1 MFQQD
6 NNLRLVGR
14 VDVGVH
20 TYVRG
25 VSRITKPYLLIQRI
39 IDSTV
44 FLIFYDNIY
53 SVILRDYPCDNL
65 PTACRGYAKL
75 GEIIIGYQPRVE
87 MGEGYVG
94 QKL

>member
-1 MFQQD
+1 M
-6 NNLRLVGR
+6 
-14 VDVGVH
+14 GVH
-20 TYVRG
+20 TVVRG
-25 VSRITKPYLLIQRI
+25 VSRITKPYLLIQLI

-65 PTACRGYAKL
+65 PTACHMHAKL
-75 GEIIIGYQPRVE
+75 GRIIIGYQPRVE
-87 MGEGYVG
+87 MGEGYVD

>member
-1 MFQQD
+1 M
-6 NNLRLVGR
+6 VA
-14 VDVGVH
+14 H
-20 TYVRG
+20 TDVRG

-44 FLIFYDNIY
+44 FLIFYDSIY

-65 PTACRGYAKL
+65 PTACHRHAKL
-75 GEIIIGYQPRVE
+75 GKIIIGYQPRVE
-87 MGEGYVG
+87 MVEGYVD

>member
-1 MFQQD
+1 M
-6 NNLRLVGR
+6 V
-14 VDVGVH
+14 VH
-20 TYVRG
+20 TDVRG
-25 VSRITKPYLLIQRI
+25 VSRITKPYLLIQLI
-39 IDSTV
+39 IDLTV

-65 PTACRGYAKL
+65 PTACHRHAKL
-75 GEIIIGYQPRVE
+75 GKIIIGYQPRVE